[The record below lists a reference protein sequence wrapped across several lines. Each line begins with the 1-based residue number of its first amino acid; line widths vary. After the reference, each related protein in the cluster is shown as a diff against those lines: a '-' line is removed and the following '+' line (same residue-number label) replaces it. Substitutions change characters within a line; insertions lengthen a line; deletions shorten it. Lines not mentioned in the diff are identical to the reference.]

1 MHNDVKGL
9 LGDEE
14 ARKLEEMA
22 RIINRNMD
30 IYDEHA
36 ETCQVL
42 IDIMSDADTKVSRDQ
57 LSKIIDRIRDLLR
70 DVNETA
76 ISQFVQNARKIGKVY
91 DQTFDYYNTFRLE
104 WNDEVTRLKRVA
116 DSNGIELDT
125 FLLYAPELGVV
136 AVKH

>member
-1 MHNDVKGL
+1 LHNDVKGL